1 LTVEE
6 DTESLPILSAEFF
19 MSLSEAQPQRS
30 PAESLPPVA
39 PPTATFILQL
49 FLIPLLI
56 VTIVVV
62 LWLLFSWVAHMG
74 RDNAGDLAKA
84 VVRDDASSWQRAYE
98 LADLLRSPDPK
109 YASLRSD
116 AKLAKD
122 LADFLKR
129 DLAQKLEPQDNSPR
143 FLPQRGSY
151 SGSQA
156 PPGSDRRARVMR
168 RMYLCRS
175 LGSFKV
181 EDGLSVLL
189 TAAMQEDDPVEV
201 QVRFAAIEAIAT
213 LADNC
218 GPGSLATNEEVLDV
232 LLKASRVPDDTTPPP
247 APLLGGEVTLYRPHA
262 ELRAVAAYALGVVG
276 GERATERLEQM
287 LHDTYPNA
295 RYNAATGLARRGNEK
310 CAGVLKEMLDP
321 TNDVAIRDEA
331 NPNDQAR
338 KRTTVLLNGIKG
350 ALHLAEA
357 NPAAN
362 FAVLDASL
370 KELAE
375 SPLEKVLIE
384 RSKVKSAAAEAR
396 RMIGAK
402 GAR

>member
-1 LTVEE
+1 MT
-6 DTESLPILSAEFF
+6 LPDAPPAEKP
-19 MSLSEAQPQRS
+19 SRA
-30 PAESLPPVA
+30 AIESLPPVA

-116 AKLAKD
+116 AKLAKG
-122 LADFLKR
+122 LADFLER
-129 DLAQKLEPQDNSPR
+129 DLKQKLEPQDNSPR
-143 FLPQRGSY
+143 FTQQRGSY

-175 LGSFKV
+175 LGSFTV
-181 EDGLSVLL
+181 EEGLPVLL
-189 TAAMQEDDPVEV
+189 AAAMQEDDPVEV

-218 GPGSLATNEEVLDV
+218 GPGSLAKNEEVLDV
-232 LLKASRVPDDTTPPP
+232 LMKASRVPDDTTPPP
-247 APLLGGEVTLYRPHA
+247 PPAKDGEVTLYRPHA

-276 GERATERLEQM
+276 GDQATERLEQM

-295 RYNAATGLARRGNEK
+295 RYNSATGLARRGNEK
-310 CAGVLKEMLDP
+310 CVRVLKEMLDP
-321 TNDVAIRDEA
+321 TNEVAIKDEA

-357 NPAAN
+357 NPAADLS
-362 FAVLDASL
+362 AIDAAL
-370 KELAE
+370 KELAD

-384 RSKVKSAAAEAR
+384 RSKVKSAATEAR
-396 RMIGAK
+396 RLIESKITAASRK
-402 GAR
+402 